1 MLPFILKR
9 LALMVP
15 TMLVI
20 SVIVFVVIQ
29 LPPGDF
35 LDTLASQL
43 ASQGEGLN
51 DSQITLLRERYGLE
65 QPLVIQYFKWVANI
79 VTALDFGQSFEWNKS
94 VLEVIAPRFWITIG
108 IALLALALTALLAIP
123 VGIYV
128 SLRQYSFGDNLAT
141 FLSFLGL
148 AIPNVLLTLVLMYA
162 SFTLLGASP
171 GGLFS
176 EAYRDAPW
184 SLGKVA
190 DLLAHLW
197 IPVAV
202 LATAGTAEIVRVMR
216 ATMLDELSKPY
227 VETARAKGLSEAGL
241 TVKYPARIAINPIV
255 SKLGWMLPI
264 IVSSEA
270 VVSIVADIPT
280 MGPLLLRSLLAQDM
294 YLAGAIIL
302 LLAFFTVVGTLV
314 SDILLALID
323 PRIRL
328 AMEQA

>member
-1 MLPFILKR
+1 MIPFILR
-9 LALMVP
+9 RTAMIVP

-20 SVIVFVVIQ
+20 SVIVFLVIQ

-43 ASQGEGLN
+43 ASQGEGLA
-51 DSQITLLRERYGLE
+51 DSQIALLRERYGLD
-65 QPLVIQYFKWVANI
+65 QPIVVQYLKWIGNI
-79 VTALDFGQSFEWNKS
+79 VTALDLGQSFEWNKA
-94 VLEVIAPRFWITIG
+94 VLDVIVPRFWVTIG
-108 IALLALALTALLAIP
+108 IALMALALTAVIAIP

-128 SLRQYSFGDNLAT
+128 SLRQYSLGDNVAT

-148 AIPNVLLTLVLMYA
+148 AIPNVLLTLVLMYT
-162 SFTLLGASP
+162 SFMLFDQNP

-176 EAYRDAPW
+176 AAYQDAPW
-184 SLGKVA
+184 SIGKVL

-197 IPVAV
+197 IPVLV

-216 ATMLDELSKPY
+216 ATMLDELSRPY
-227 VETARAKGLSEAGL
+227 VDTARAKGLSEL
-241 TVKYPARIAINPIV
+241 RVTVKYPARIAINPIV

-280 MGPLLLRSLLAQDM
+280 MGPLLLRALLAQDM

-314 SDILLALID
+314 SDILLALLD
-323 PRIRL
+323 PRIRH
-328 AMEQA
+328 AME

>member
-1 MLPFILKR
+1 MLGFILKR

-20 SVIVFVVIQ
+20 SVIVFLVIQ

-35 LDTLASQL
+35 LDTLAAQL
-43 ASQGEGLN
+43 GSQGEALN
-51 DSQITLLRERYGLE
+51 DSQITLLRERYGLD
-65 QPLVIQYFKWVANI
+65 QPIVVQYLKWLTNI
-79 VTALDFGQSFEWNKS
+79 VTSFDFGQSFEWNKA
-94 VLEVIAPRFWITIG
+94 VIEVIAPRFWVTIG
-108 IALLALALTALLAIP
+108 ISLLALALTAIVAIP
-123 VGIYV
+123 CGIYV
-128 SLRQYSFGDNLAT
+128 SLRQYSFGDNLVT
-141 FLSFLGL
+141 LLSFVGL

-162 SFTLLGASP
+162 SFILFDSNP

-176 EAYRDAPW
+176 EAYHDAPW
-184 SLGKVA
+184 SLARFG
-190 DLLAHLW
+190 DLLSHLW
-197 IPVAV
+197 IPVLV

-216 ATMLDELSKPY
+216 ATMLDELSRPY
-227 VETARAKGLSEAGL
+227 VETARAKGLSETRL
-241 TVKYPARIAINPIV
+241 TLKYPARIAINPII

-302 LLAFFTVVGTLV
+302 LLAFFTVVGTLI

-328 AMEQA
+328 ALE